1 MTKDTVKKHVLFPL
15 LIALLNQYFFICPAR
30 LFLVQDLECVVS
42 TKHLYIYIC
51 MYVYMYACMYICIC
65 MYLFLF
71 LFLPMRVSNKS
82 QSFSCLRSEV

>member
-42 TKHLYIYIC
+42 TKHLYIYMYVCIYVC
-51 MYVYMYACMYICIC
+51 MYVYMYMYVFVFVFIFANEG
-65 MYLFLF
+65 L
-71 LFLPMRVSNKS
+71 
-82 QSFSCLRSEV
+82 